1 MLIDKNNLPLV
12 AEEFMNDVHFED
24 VEIINELYETVQ
36 KYKNDK
42 TEDNKNIVIEIYT
55 KWFNHTVDHFKGEE
69 DKMIELH
76 FPPYMMHKGEHERC
90 LEHMRYIIENFKNS
104 GDEKTLLKYL
114 EVDLI
119 NWLVNHIQTM
129 DTVTAMFF
137 KTGLSPCAMQH

>member
-1 MLIDKNNLPLV
+1 
-12 AEEFMNDVHFED
+12 
-24 VEIINELYETVQ
+24 
-36 KYKNDK
+36 
-42 TEDNKNIVIEIYT
+42 
-55 KWFNHTVDHFKGEE
+55 
-69 DKMIELH
+69 
-76 FPPYMMHKGEHERC
+76 
-90 LEHMRYIIENFKNS
+90 MRYIIENFKNS